1 MKPAATNIPTLPPR
15 RLSGRRARRQA
26 ETRARIL
33 RAALDL
39 FARQGFF
46 STTVEQITEAAD
58 VGKGTFFNYFPSK
71 EHVLAGFG
79 EVQIAKIRAAR
90 EEARGRG
97 TSMRQI
103 WHNLLQELAREP
115 ARSPGLLPSLIVVNL
130 SSEEVG
136 KVAGQNLARGRQEL
150 AHLIAEA
157 QGRGQIRPNL
167 KPAQVARLFQQ
178 TFLGTML
185 LSALD
190 PSVQLLSWLDT
201 TFDFFWSSVAPRRP
215 TRAQQPAVKSQGR
228 SSR

>member
-71 EHVLAGFG
+71 EHVLAGFA
-79 EVQIAKIRAAR
+79 EVQTAKVQAAL

-97 TSMRQI
+97 TSTRQI
-103 WHNLLQELAREP
+103 WHNLLRELAREP
-115 ARSPGLLPSLIVVNL
+115 ARSPGLLRSLIVVNL

-136 KVAGQNLARGRQEL
+136 RVAGQNMARGRQEL

-157 QGRGQIRPNL
+157 QGRGDIRPNL

-185 LSALD
+185 LSVLD
-190 PSVQLLSWLDT
+190 PSVRLPSWLDT

-215 TRAQQPAVKSQGR
+215 TKAQRPAVKSQGR
-228 SSR
+228 S

>member
-1 MKPAATNIPTLPPR
+1 MKQAAANTPASPPR
-15 RLSGRRARRQA
+15 RLPGRRARRQA

-39 FARQGFF
+39 FARRGFF
-46 STTVEQITEAAD
+46 STTVEQITEAAN

-71 EHVLAGFG
+71 EHVLAGFA
-79 EVQIAKIRAAR
+79 EVQTAKVQAALK
-90 EEARGRG
+90 EARQGG
-97 TSMRQI
+97 TSMHQI
-103 WHNLLQELAREP
+103 WHNLLRELAREP
-115 ARSPGLLPSLIVVNL
+115 ARSPGLLRSLIVVNL

-136 KVAGQNLARGRQEL
+136 RVAGQNMARGRQEL

-157 QGRGQIRPNL
+157 QERGDIRPEL

-185 LSALD
+185 LSVLD
-190 PSVQLLSWLDT
+190 PSVRLPSWLDT

-215 TRAQQPAVKSQGR
+215 TKAQRTAGKSQGR
-228 SSR
+228 S